1 MIRIEMNEVK
11 RKIDVERKVVANVPG
26 LADEVIQL
34 KNELNREREKE
45 KEISEALEN
54 PDNRDRYRDLGGDD
68 PDQEALEAKIQVL
81 EERLNNKKEALLEK
95 ELILDEITNLSEKL
109 RTQALE
115 GRQTSLELSEKVNEF
130 QARLKD
136 LTRKMMATISELSMF
151 QATALKLK
159 QEQDQL
165 VYNPFPFLPYLT
177 FHRKVSLNKLST
189 ELTVAYHHY
198 LKMRPNTRA

>member
-1 MIRIEMNEVK
+1 MVT
-11 RKIDVERKVVANVPG
+11 
-26 LADEVIQL
+26 LCLLLQL
-34 KNELNREREKE
+34 
-45 KEISEALEN
+45 IFLEN
-54 PDNRDRYRDLGGDD
+54 PENAKRYRDLGGDD

-109 RTQALE
+109 RAQALE
-115 GRQTSLELSEKVNEF
+115 GRQSSLELSEKVNDF

-159 QEQDQL
+159 QEQDGL
-165 VYNPFPFLPYLT
+165 VI
-177 FHRKVSLNKLST
+177 LST
-189 ELTVAYHHY
+189 SNEINYILGNRT
-198 LKMRPNTRA
+198 